1 MSTPSM
7 TLFHNPASPFVR
19 KVLVLLH
26 ETGQQDRVALQLSQ
40 LTPVKPDRALID
52 DNPLSKIPA
61 LRLANGTVIH
71 DSRVILDYLDHQ
83 HVGNPL
89 IPRDGAARWR
99 RLTLASLAD
108 GIMDA
113 AVMIRYETALRP
125 VEKHWDEWLDA
136 QRDKIRRAL
145 GLLEAEAIAELASHF
160 DVASISVACAGLPGP
175 APSRPGMAQGQ
186 PAISSLV
193 CRGELAAFDGRDG
206 AQDLVLYWL
215 HRPLREQARSH
226 NDCARLVGAGLLANG
241 PIRFQRKQPSNQ
253 RHQLF
258 SLPLILPQPQRP
270 AHFTSPNSKLIAA
283 AGFAP
288 TPYQSSLRVSTMN
301 TPNRLN
307 NNSEPI
313 NSA

>member
-40 LTPVKPDRALID
+40 LSPVKPDRALID

-125 VEKHWDEWLDA
+125 VEKHWDEWLEA

-145 GLLEAEAIAELASHF
+145 GQLEAEAIAELACHF
-160 DVASISVACAGLPGP
+160 DVASISVACALGYLDLRHPDLEWRKANP
-175 APSRPGMAQGQ
+175 Q
-186 PAISSLV
+186 
-193 CRGELAAFDGRDG
+193 LAA
-206 AQDLVLYWL
+206 W
-215 HRPLREQARSH
+215 
-226 NDCARLVGAGLLANG
+226 
-241 PIRFQRKQPSNQ
+241 
-253 RHQLF
+253 
-258 SLPLILPQPQRP
+258 
-270 AHFTSPNSKLIAA
+270 
-283 AGFAP
+283 FAEV
-288 TPYQSSLRVSTMN
+288 SLRPSMLETV
-301 TPNRLN
+301 PRV
-307 NNSEPI
+307 
-313 NSA
+313 

>member
-26 ETGQQDRVALQLSQ
+26 ETGQQDRVTLQLSQ

-99 RLTLASLAD
+99 RLTLASMAD

-136 QRDKIRRAL
+136 QRDKIRRAV
-145 GLLEAEAIAELASHF
+145 GVLEAEAIAELASHF
-160 DVASISVACAGLPGP
+160 DVASISVACALGYLDLRHPDLEWRKANP
-175 APSRPGMAQGQ
+175 Q
-186 PAISSLV
+186 
-193 CRGELAAFDGRDG
+193 LAA
-206 AQDLVLYWL
+206 W
-215 HRPLREQARSH
+215 
-226 NDCARLVGAGLLANG
+226 
-241 PIRFQRKQPSNQ
+241 
-253 RHQLF
+253 
-258 SLPLILPQPQRP
+258 
-270 AHFTSPNSKLIAA
+270 
-283 AGFAP
+283 FAEV
-288 TPYQSSLRVSTMN
+288 SLRPSMIETV
-301 TPNRLN
+301 PKV
-307 NNSEPI
+307 
-313 NSA
+313 

>member
-40 LTPVKPDRALID
+40 LTPVKPDQALIR

-89 IPRDGAARWR
+89 IPREGAARWR
-99 RLTLASLAD
+99 RLTLASMAD

-145 GLLEAEAIAELASHF
+145 ATLESEAIAELASHF
-160 DVASISVACAGLPGP
+160 DVASISVACALGYLDLRHADLDWRENNP
-175 APSRPGMAQGQ
+175 Q
-186 PAISSLV
+186 
-193 CRGELAAFDGRDG
+193 LAA
-206 AQDLVLYWL
+206 W
-215 HRPLREQARSH
+215 
-226 NDCARLVGAGLLANG
+226 
-241 PIRFQRKQPSNQ
+241 
-253 RHQLF
+253 F
-258 SLPLILPQPQRP
+258 SEV
-270 AHFTSPNSKLIAA
+270 
-283 AGFAP
+283 
-288 TPYQSSLRVSTMN
+288 SLRPSMVETV
-301 TPNRLN
+301 PRV
-307 NNSEPI
+307 
-313 NSA
+313 

>member
-1 MSTPSM
+1 MSAPSM

-160 DVASISVACAGLPGP
+160 DVASISVACALGYLDLRHPDLEWRKVNP
-175 APSRPGMAQGQ
+175 Q
-186 PAISSLV
+186 
-193 CRGELAAFDGRDG
+193 LAA
-206 AQDLVLYWL
+206 W
-215 HRPLREQARSH
+215 
-226 NDCARLVGAGLLANG
+226 
-241 PIRFQRKQPSNQ
+241 
-253 RHQLF
+253 
-258 SLPLILPQPQRP
+258 
-270 AHFTSPNSKLIAA
+270 
-283 AGFAP
+283 FAEV
-288 TPYQSSLRVSTMN
+288 SLRPSMVETV
-301 TPNRLN
+301 PRV
-307 NNSEPI
+307 
-313 NSA
+313 

>member
-1 MSTPSM
+1 MSNPSM

-40 LTPVKPDRALID
+40 LSPVKPDRALID

-125 VEKHWDEWLDA
+125 VEKHWDQWLDA

-145 GLLEAEAIAELASHF
+145 GMLEAEAIAELTCHF
-160 DVASISVACAGLPGP
+160 DVASISVACALGYLDLRHPDLEWRKANP
-175 APSRPGMAQGQ
+175 Q
-186 PAISSLV
+186 
-193 CRGELAAFDGRDG
+193 LAA
-206 AQDLVLYWL
+206 W
-215 HRPLREQARSH
+215 
-226 NDCARLVGAGLLANG
+226 
-241 PIRFQRKQPSNQ
+241 
-253 RHQLF
+253 
-258 SLPLILPQPQRP
+258 
-270 AHFTSPNSKLIAA
+270 
-283 AGFAP
+283 FAEV
-288 TPYQSSLRVSTMN
+288 SLRPSMLETV
-301 TPNRLN
+301 PRV
-307 NNSEPI
+307 
-313 NSA
+313 

>member
-40 LTPVKPDRALID
+40 LTPVKPDRALIE

-61 LRLANGTVIH
+61 LRLANGSVIH

-108 GIMDA
+108 GVMDA

-160 DVASISVACAGLPGP
+160 DVASISVACALGYLDLRHPDLEWRKANP
-175 APSRPGMAQGQ
+175 Q
-186 PAISSLV
+186 
-193 CRGELAAFDGRDG
+193 LAA
-206 AQDLVLYWL
+206 W
-215 HRPLREQARSH
+215 
-226 NDCARLVGAGLLANG
+226 
-241 PIRFQRKQPSNQ
+241 
-253 RHQLF
+253 
-258 SLPLILPQPQRP
+258 
-270 AHFTSPNSKLIAA
+270 
-283 AGFAP
+283 FAEV
-288 TPYQSSLRVSTMN
+288 SLRPSMIETV
-301 TPNRLN
+301 PRV
-307 NNSEPI
+307 
-313 NSA
+313 

>member
-40 LTPVKPDRALID
+40 LTPVKPDRVLIE

-61 LRLANGTVIH
+61 LRLANGSVIH

-89 IPRDGAARWR
+89 IPREGAARWR

-108 GIMDA
+108 GVMDA

-160 DVASISVACAGLPGP
+160 DVASISVACALGYLDLRHPDLEWRKANP
-175 APSRPGMAQGQ
+175 Q
-186 PAISSLV
+186 
-193 CRGELAAFDGRDG
+193 LAA
-206 AQDLVLYWL
+206 W
-215 HRPLREQARSH
+215 
-226 NDCARLVGAGLLANG
+226 
-241 PIRFQRKQPSNQ
+241 
-253 RHQLF
+253 
-258 SLPLILPQPQRP
+258 
-270 AHFTSPNSKLIAA
+270 
-283 AGFAP
+283 FAEV
-288 TPYQSSLRVSTMN
+288 SLRPSMAATV
-301 TPNRLN
+301 PKV
-307 NNSEPI
+307 
-313 NSA
+313 

>member
-40 LTPVKPDRALID
+40 LTPVKPDRALIE

-113 AVMIRYETALRP
+113 AVMIRYETVLRP

-160 DVASISVACAGLPGP
+160 DVASISVACALGYLDLRHPDLEWRKVNP
-175 APSRPGMAQGQ
+175 Q
-186 PAISSLV
+186 
-193 CRGELAAFDGRDG
+193 LAA
-206 AQDLVLYWL
+206 W
-215 HRPLREQARSH
+215 
-226 NDCARLVGAGLLANG
+226 
-241 PIRFQRKQPSNQ
+241 
-253 RHQLF
+253 
-258 SLPLILPQPQRP
+258 
-270 AHFTSPNSKLIAA
+270 
-283 AGFAP
+283 FAEV
-288 TPYQSSLRVSTMN
+288 SLRPSMVETV
-301 TPNRLN
+301 PRV
-307 NNSEPI
+307 
-313 NSA
+313 

>member
-1 MSTPSM
+1 MSAPSM

-40 LTPVKPDRALID
+40 LTPVKPDPALMD

-125 VEKHWDEWLDA
+125 SEKHWAQWLDA

-145 GLLEAEAIAELASHF
+145 GMLEAEAIAELACHF
-160 DVASISVACAGLPGP
+160 DIASISVACALGYLDLRHPDLEWREANP
-175 APSRPGMAQGQ
+175 Q
-186 PAISSLV
+186 
-193 CRGELAAFDGRDG
+193 LAA
-206 AQDLVLYWL
+206 W
-215 HRPLREQARSH
+215 
-226 NDCARLVGAGLLANG
+226 
-241 PIRFQRKQPSNQ
+241 
-253 RHQLF
+253 
-258 SLPLILPQPQRP
+258 
-270 AHFTSPNSKLIAA
+270 
-283 AGFAP
+283 FAEV
-288 TPYQSSLRVSTMN
+288 SLRPSMVETV
-301 TPNRLN
+301 PRV
-307 NNSEPI
+307 
-313 NSA
+313 

>member
-1 MSTPSM
+1 MSSPSM

-89 IPRDGAARWR
+89 IPREGAARWR

-125 VEKHWDEWLDA
+125 AEQHWAEWLDA
-136 QRDKIRRAL
+136 QRDKIRRAV
-145 GLLEAEAIAELASHF
+145 GMLEAEAIAELASHF
-160 DVASISVACAGLPGP
+160 DVASISVACALGYLDLRHPDLEWRKANP
-175 APSRPGMAQGQ
+175 Q
-186 PAISSLV
+186 
-193 CRGELAAFDGRDG
+193 LAA
-206 AQDLVLYWL
+206 W
-215 HRPLREQARSH
+215 
-226 NDCARLVGAGLLANG
+226 
-241 PIRFQRKQPSNQ
+241 
-253 RHQLF
+253 
-258 SLPLILPQPQRP
+258 
-270 AHFTSPNSKLIAA
+270 
-283 AGFAP
+283 FAEV
-288 TPYQSSLRVSTMN
+288 SLRPSMVETV
-301 TPNRLN
+301 PRV
-307 NNSEPI
+307 
-313 NSA
+313 